1 MNGRRSGRTPRGY
14 TLIEC
19 LAAVLILGLG
29 LVGSV
34 GSLTAALLANQKA
47 SDTQLATAL
56 AQKTIE
62 AMRSEGFGSVN
73 YTDFPASATKTTDP
87 DLGALQ
93 GGSRTTVITDNY
105 SGDARLKLVTVT
117 VSWRGRTGKAASIT
131 LQTVVTNRT
140 GHTST

>member
-19 LAAVLILGLG
+19 LAAVLVLGLG

-56 AQKTIE
+56 AQKNIE

-87 DLGALQ
+87 DLGALHN
-93 GGSRTTVITDNY
+93 GSRTTAITDSY
-105 SGDARLKLVTVT
+105 SGDVRLKLVTVT
-117 VSWRGRTGKAASIT
+117 VSWRGRTGKVAHVT
-131 LQTVVTNRT
+131 LQTVVTNRS